1 MKTCVLCEK
10 EALGWI
16 EGGDGERVHFCPKH
30 ETIVRCATEQRSGL
44 DHLIEGNEPDIELLP
59 CPFCG
64 VVPEPPKADD
74 SSDEFHSIWCRNINC
89 DAIAGAEKMGRAK
102 VARAWNKRHNP
113 AATLMT
119 SSGVDVE
126 VK

>member
-64 VVPEPPKADD
+64 VVPETKKVGYKDGVQTWRLECKN
-74 SSDEFHSIWCRNINC
+74 SKCRMIVVGFNPSKKKL
-89 DAIAGAEKMGRAK
+89 AAK
-102 VARAWNKRHNP
+102 WNKRHNP
-113 AATLMT
+113 AATI
-119 SSGVDVE
+119 V
-126 VK
+126 